1 MSDQLTST
9 YARQLL
15 PDRPVD
21 AHKGSFGKVM
31 VVAGSVHFPGA
42 AWLAA
47 AGAARSGAGLVTL
60 AAGQAVRSLAARL
73 PEATLLPVAE
83 GDWGAIGPGAI
94 DELSKALEG
103 YQALLVG
110 PGMGQGEATGQ
121 FLQALLGLEQP
132 KLRARVGFLGVSPDD
147 DGPTGPRITL
157 PATVLDADAL
167 NLLAALDDWP
177 TRLPSGRFIF
187 TPHPGEFRRLLRVD
201 SLPSDLVAIA
211 EESAA
216 RWGQVVLLKGA
227 TTVIAAPDGRSLVH
241 DGANPALATAGT
253 GDVLAGVIAGLLA
266 QGLSLYDAAAL
277 GVFLH
282 AAAAARVRADL
293 GDAGTLA
300 SDLLPELPRAIRA
313 LRQTT

>member
-60 AAGQAVRSLAARL
+60 AAGQVVRSLAARL

-94 DELSKALEG
+94 DELGKTLEG

-132 KLRARVGFLGVSPDD
+132 RLRARVGFLGVSPDD
-147 DGPTGPRITL
+147 DGPTGPQITL

-201 SLPSDLVAIA
+201 SLPSDLVAIV

-216 RWGQVVLLKGA
+216 R
-227 TTVIAAPDGRSLVH
+227 
-241 DGANPALATAGT
+241 
-253 GDVLAGVIAGLLA
+253 
-266 QGLSLYDAAAL
+266 
-277 GVFLH
+277 
-282 AAAAARVRADL
+282 
-293 GDAGTLA
+293 
-300 SDLLPELPRAIRA
+300 
-313 LRQTT
+313 

>member
-1 MSDQLTST
+1 MRDQLTPA
-9 YARQLL
+9 YVRQLL
-15 PDRPVD
+15 PDRPAD

-31 VVAGSVHFPGA
+31 VVAGSIHFPGA

-94 DELSKALEG
+94 DELGKALED

-132 KLRARVGFLGVSPDD
+132 RLRPRVGFLGVSPADD
-147 DGPTGPRITL
+147 RPSGSQITL

-177 TRLPSGRFIF
+177 TRLAPDRFIF
-187 TPHPGEFRRLLRVD
+187 TPHPGELRRLLRVS
-201 SLPSDLVAIA
+201 SLPSDPVAVA
-211 EESAA
+211 EEAA
-216 RWGQVVLLKGA
+216 ERWGQVVLLKGA
-227 TTVIAAPDGRSLVH
+227 TSVIAAPDGRSLVY

-253 GDVLAGVIAGLLA
+253 GDVLAGIIAGLLA
-266 QGLSLYDAAAL
+266 QGLAPYDAAAL

-313 LRQTT
+313 LRQIA